1 MFSDILTTPAGMH
14 TAGPACHFKGH
25 RSADFARACTHGMAW
40 NAGKLCIARLK
51 IMHRQACLSCRT
63 RFYRAELRGTA
74 AWEHDLEQG
83 TALGHP
89 QLEASM
95 SLGTA
100 QSLGPQKSFASG
112 LMRPEMSSS
121 MKAWGSASFVMAPDG
136 TPILP
141 SATSIRPKAKV
152 KHVPCLPFEPL
163 GCLWLHANFAFH
175 SCPDD
180 GTPSLPPAA
189 INIPA

>member
-1 MFSDILTTPAGMH
+1 MLGTCSCSYGNCKASLFMYVVGKTLNNSVAMVH
-14 TAGPACHFKGH
+14 TSTSRDTGQHVSHVLASMAW
-25 RSADFARACTHGMAW
+25 HGMQENTALP
-40 NAGKLCIARLK
+40 GSKRCTDK
-51 IMHRQACLSCRT
+51 TCLTCRT

-100 QSLGPQKSFASG
+100 QSLGPHKSFASG

-152 KHVPCLPFEPL
+152 KHAPCPL
-163 GCLWLHANFAFH
+163 
-175 SCPDD
+175 
-180 GTPSLPPAA
+180 TPLAA
-189 INIPA
+189 C